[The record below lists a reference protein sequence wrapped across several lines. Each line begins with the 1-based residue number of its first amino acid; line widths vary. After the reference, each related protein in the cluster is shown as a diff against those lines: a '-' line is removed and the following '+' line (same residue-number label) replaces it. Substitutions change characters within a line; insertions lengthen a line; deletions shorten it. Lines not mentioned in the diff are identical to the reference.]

1 MKKQLLLFAFSVGS
15 LYTFAQNF
23 GWVKN
28 MGGPNYDIGYS
39 IALDASGNIYTAGSF
54 QGTADFDPSAATY
67 TLTAAGT
74 YGVFVSKLDAAGNFL
89 WAKLVGGAST
99 DPLPAI
105 ALDQSGNVFL
115 TSASQAVTTGTTS
128 MSSTGGTDVF
138 VSKIDPLGTIAWTK
152 NMGGFYDD
160 RGSSINVDASGNIY
174 TTGYYNGTPDFDP
187 GAASYTLATAGLGSS
202 NIFVSKLNASG
213 NFVWAKGITGNNNNI
228 GLSIVSDGSGNV
240 YSTGFYGGY
249 ADFDPS
255 AATYTVNSAG
265 SYDIFILKL
274 DAAGNFAWVKSIGG
288 SAGDQ
293 ANAIA
298 LDASG
303 NVYTAGSFEQ
313 TVDFDPGAATYTL
326 SSYTTTDDI
335 FVSKLDA
342 AGNFVWAKKM
352 GGTGGESAKAITID
366 HLGNVYT
373 TGSYNGSADFDPGPA
388 SFPSTSNSSEDI
400 FISKLD
406 ASGNFAD
413 AKTLGGPNNFDSGN
427 SIAVDASGNVFTTGS
442 FQGTVDFDPGVG
454 TFTLT
459 SAAIDAFVLKLG
471 MLQSTGIQTLSDQ
484 GSLKLY
490 PNPNT
495 GVFTV
500 ELKSAAR
507 LTVVD
512 ALGKIVLDE
521 YKEEGNQTIN
531 LSNISNGIYFI
542 TITDKATRY
551 TAKMMKE

>member
-1 MKKQLLLFAFSVGS
+1 MKKQLFLLAVSMFS

-28 MGGPNYDIGYS
+28 MGGPNYDMGYS
-39 IALDASGNIYTAGSF
+39 IAVDASGNVYTAGSF
-54 QGTADFDPSAATY
+54 QGTADFDPSSATY
-67 TLTAAGT
+67 TLTATGT
-74 YGVFVSKLDAAGNFL
+74 FDVFVSKLDPSGNFL
-89 WAKLVGGAST
+89 WAKVIGRAST

-105 ALDQSGNVFL
+105 ALDPTGNVFL
-115 TSASQAVTTGTTS
+115 TSTSQSVISGTTTVY
-128 MSSTGGTDVF
+128 STGGTDVF
-138 VSKIDPLGTIAWTK
+138 VSKIDPSGSIAWTK

-213 NFVWAKGITGNNNNI
+213 NFVWAKGIVGNNNNI

-249 ADFDPS
+249 ADFDPG

-274 DAAGNFAWVKSIGG
+274 DVSGNFVWVKGIGG
-288 SAGDQ
+288 SSGDQ

-303 NVYTAGSFEQ
+303 NIYTAGSFEQ
-313 TVDFDPGAATYTL
+313 TVDFDPGVGTYTL
-326 SSYTTTDDI
+326 SSYTTTGDI

-342 AGNFVWAKKM
+342 SGNFVWAKKM
-352 GGTGGESAKAITID
+352 GGTGGDAATAIAID
-366 HLGNVYT
+366 PLGNVYT

-388 SFPSTSNSSEDI
+388 SFPLTSNSSEDI

-413 AKTLGGPNNFDSGN
+413 AKTMGGPNNFDIGN
-427 SIAVDASGNVFTTGS
+427 SIAVGASGNVYTTGS
-442 FQGTVDFDPGVG
+442 FQGTVDFDPGVN

-459 SAAIDAFVLKLG
+459 SAAIDVFVLKLN
-471 MLQSTGIQTLSDQ
+471 MLQAGIKVLSNQ
-484 GSLKLY
+484 SSLKLY

-495 GVFTV
+495 GLFTV
-500 ELKSAAR
+500 ELKSAAK
-507 LTVVD
+507 LTVTD
-512 ALGKIVLDE
+512 ALGRIVLE
-521 YKEEGNQTIN
+521 QYEEEGDQRIN
-531 LSNISNGIYFI
+531 LKGVSNGIYFI
-542 TITDKATRY
+542 MVNDQENRY
-551 TAKMMKE
+551 TAKIIKE